1 MGVVIKCVDFINHL
15 SHIIILAN
23 IYAKYDV
30 SIAYSS
36 KFYSV
41 TGLDKVTIFSSQIR
55 NIQILDLPKYLVSM
69 AMFVL
74 VNMITNPMNS

>member
-1 MGVVIKCVDFINHL
+1 MKCVDFINHL

-41 TGLDKVTIFSSQIR
+41 TGLD
-55 NIQILDLPKYLVSM
+55 
-69 AMFVL
+69 
-74 VNMITNPMNS
+74 